1 MDTLYDIQSKANK
14 EGMMI
19 SLILGESLE
28 QLEQAREDGDEFGV
42 QMITMAIMMMLD
54 NVDPIEE

>member
-1 MDTLYDIQSKANK
+1 MTTLYDIQSKADK

-28 QLEQAREDGDEFGV
+28 QLEQAREEGDAFGEK
-42 QMITMAIMMMLD
+42 MIIMAIMLMLD
-54 NVDPIEE
+54 NVEPIEE

>member
-1 MDTLYDIQSKANK
+1 MTTLYDMQSKANK

-28 QLEQAREDGDEFGV
+28 QLEQAREEGDEFGEK
-42 QMITMAIMMMLD
+42 MITMAIMMMLD
-54 NVDPIEE
+54 NVEPIEE

>member
-1 MDTLYDIQSKANK
+1 MTTLYDMQSKANK

-28 QLEQAREDGDEFGV
+28 QLEQAREDGDEFGEK
-42 QMITMAIMMMLD
+42 MITMAIMMMLD
-54 NVDPIEE
+54 NVEPIEE

>member
-1 MDTLYDIQSKANK
+1 MTTLYDTQTKANR

-28 QLEQAREDGDEFGV
+28 QLEQAREEGDEFGIK
-42 QMITMAIMMMLD
+42 MITMAIMMMLD
-54 NVDPIEE
+54 NVEPIEE

>member
-1 MDTLYDIQSKANK
+1 MTTLYDTQSKANK

-28 QLEQAREDGDEFGV
+28 QLEQAREEGDEFGEK
-42 QMITMAIMMMLD
+42 MITMAIMMMLD
-54 NVDPIEE
+54 NIEPIEE

>member
-1 MDTLYDIQSKANK
+1 MTTLYDMQSKANK

-28 QLEQAREDGDEFGV
+28 QLDQAREDGDEFGEK
-42 QMITMAIMMMLD
+42 MITMAIMMMLD
-54 NVDPIEE
+54 NVEAIEE

>member
-1 MDTLYDIQSKANK
+1 MHTLHDIQTKANK

-28 QLEQAREDGDEFGV
+28 QLEQAREDGDEFG
-42 QMITMAIMMMLD
+42 QKMIIMAIMMMLD
-54 NVDPIEE
+54 NVEPIEE

>member
-1 MDTLYDIQSKANK
+1 MTTLHDTQGKANK

-28 QLEQAREDGDEFGV
+28 QLEQAREEGDEFGIK
-42 QMITMAIMMMLD
+42 MITMAIMMMLD
-54 NVDPIEE
+54 NVEPIEE

>member
-1 MDTLYDIQSKANK
+1 MTTLYDMQSKANK

-28 QLEQAREDGDEFGV
+28 QLDQAREDGDEFGEK
-42 QMITMAIMMMLD
+42 MITMAIIMMLD
-54 NVDPIEE
+54 NVEAIEE

>member
-1 MDTLYDIQSKANK
+1 MTTLYDMQSKANK

-28 QLEQAREDGDEFGV
+28 QLEQAREEGDEFGEK
-42 QMITMAIMMMLD
+42 MITMAIMMMLE
-54 NVDPIEE
+54 NVEAIEE

>member
-1 MDTLYDIQSKANK
+1 MTTLYDMQSKANK

-28 QLEQAREDGDEFGV
+28 QLDQAREEGDEFGEK
-42 QMITMAIMMMLD
+42 MITMAIMMMLD
-54 NVDPIEE
+54 NVEAIEE

>member
-1 MDTLYDIQSKANK
+1 MTTLYDTQSKANK

-28 QLEQAREDGDEFGV
+28 QLEQAREEGDEFGEK
-42 QMITMAIMMMLD
+42 MITMAIMMMLD
-54 NVDPIEE
+54 NVEPIEE

>member
-1 MDTLYDIQSKANK
+1 MTTLYDMQSKANK

-28 QLEQAREDGDEFGV
+28 QLEQAREDGDEFGEK
-42 QMITMAIMMMLD
+42 MITMAIMMMLD
-54 NVDPIEE
+54 NVEAIEE